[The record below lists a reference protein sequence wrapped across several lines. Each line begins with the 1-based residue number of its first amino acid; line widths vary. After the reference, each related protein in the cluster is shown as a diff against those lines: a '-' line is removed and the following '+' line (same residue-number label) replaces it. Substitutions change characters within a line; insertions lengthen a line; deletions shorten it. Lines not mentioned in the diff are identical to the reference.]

1 MCIRLWQNGWSAPL
15 QESTKTTLEI
25 LFHEVFGDHAT
36 NILRELY
43 SWHGALMRPHYNE
56 DKVLRELRTALDCRG
71 LDSWNLKR
79 FETNN
84 MLVRAVCEAS
94 WDYQKEAR
102 WHSWTN
108 PMDIAQNQWY
118 FPVIVNRTI
127 IASERGLTALG
138 ADNNKVSDIYNVWVV
153 DNEAHAHAPNA
164 IIQYIAKEM
173 GWLKTTPMLSTGIRE
188 AYQNGLLKAMPI
200 DLNELG
206 YVMHYP

>member
-1 MCIRLWQNGWSAPL
+1 
-15 QESTKTTLEI
+15 
-25 LFHEVFGDHAT
+25 
-36 NILRELY
+36 
-43 SWHGALMRPHYNE
+43 MRPHYNE

-108 PMDIAQNQWY
+108 PMDLARNQWY
-118 FPVIVNRTI
+118 LPAIVNKAI
-127 IASERGLTALG
+127 VASEKGLSALG
-138 ADNNKVSDIYNVWVV
+138 ADNNDVWIV

-173 GWLKTTPMLSTGIRE
+173 GWLKTSPILSTGIRE